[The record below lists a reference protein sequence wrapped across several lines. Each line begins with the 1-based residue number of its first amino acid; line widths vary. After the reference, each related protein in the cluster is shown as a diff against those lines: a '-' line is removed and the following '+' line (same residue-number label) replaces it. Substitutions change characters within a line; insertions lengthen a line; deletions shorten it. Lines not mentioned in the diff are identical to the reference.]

1 MDPFCFYFQK
11 DWEILKGKKK
21 KKKDPGD
28 DTENEIKIVPFSVGI
43 WLLQNLVICLCVCVW
58 KVFAFLKL

>member
-11 DWEILKGKKK
+11 DWEILKGK

-43 WLLQNLVICLCVCVW
+43 WLLQNLVICLCVCV
-58 KVFAFLKL
+58 